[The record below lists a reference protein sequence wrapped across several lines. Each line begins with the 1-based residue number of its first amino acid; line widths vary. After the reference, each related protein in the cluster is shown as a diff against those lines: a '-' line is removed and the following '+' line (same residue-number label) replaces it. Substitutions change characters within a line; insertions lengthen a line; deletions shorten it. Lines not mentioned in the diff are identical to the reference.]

1 MSKFED
7 IKELLS
13 TAFDNF
19 SDVLEIEM
27 RSEFSVIEV
36 QEYGRQS
43 FIIVSIC
50 FDDNTFTINLNG
62 NETVITDFDSTKLF
76 SISNAKMVGFIPIDG
91 DKGLLRF
98 SNSRRCDFVFFD
110 ENDFC
115 FVEFKLNA
123 TSEEERAI
131 RKNRKESIDQLKT
144 TISWFH
150 LKLEKNYAGLNLEA
164 YVCTPKF
171 YYPRFNSSW
180 GELAEDFLNNY
191 GFKLF
196 EIDYKICD

>member
-19 SDVLEIEM
+19 SDVLQIEM
-27 RSEFSVIEV
+27 RSEFSVIDLKD
-36 QEYGRQS
+36 YGGQS
-43 FIIVSIC
+43 FIISNIQ
-50 FDDNTFTINLNG
+50 FDDNTFTINFNG

-76 SISNAKMVGFIPIDG
+76 NTSNAKMVGFIPIDG
-91 DKGLLRF
+91 KKGLLGF
-98 SNSRRCDFVFFD
+98 GNSHCDFVFFD

-123 TSEEERAI
+123 TSLKKVD
-131 RKNRKESIDQLKT
+131 KNRDKAIDQLT
-144 TISWFH
+144 NTIDLFDN
-150 LKLEKNYAGLNLEA
+150 KLARNYAGLSLEA
-164 YVCTPKF
+164 YVCTPEF
-171 YYPRFNSSW
+171 YPRFNSSW
-180 GELAEDFLNNY
+180 IAFAEDFLEEY

-196 EIDYKICD
+196 EINNKICK